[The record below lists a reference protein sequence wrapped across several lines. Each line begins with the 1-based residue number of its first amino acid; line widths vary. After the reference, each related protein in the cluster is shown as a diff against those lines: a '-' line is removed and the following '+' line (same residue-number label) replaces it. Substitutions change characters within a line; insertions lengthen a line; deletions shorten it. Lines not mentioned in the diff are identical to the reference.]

1 MAGSSIDFSTFLGDK
16 VLSLAA
22 NNGIAPLLCQHLETG
37 QVTGLSDLTARQLT
51 DYSRTSATQDLL
63 LNNDTKNL
71 LKLLADNRIPALLL
85 KGTPISLLVYE
96 KPYLRER
103 CDTDMYIPQDTVED
117 TTRLLED
124 NGYTVHN
131 LGQRTHASKQFQA
144 RIQSFQQYRSTFD
157 IHYRLSNRVL
167 FQTTLPFGECW
178 REKQA
183 IPALGP
189 QAWALSNRDLLI
201 HACIHRIAHG
211 RGIERKRLLWLWD
224 IQLLW
229 RAMGDTQKHQFVEK
243 ALAKKIGALCADA
256 LIICGGLF
264 SPWKSGE
271 NRISKR
277 ATSAEIQPWINE
289 LQKNQKTE
297 PTASLINA
305 SKPRWA
311 LADLLALKGLT
322 NKLQFTKELI
332 FK

>member
-1 MAGSSIDFSTFLGDK
+1 MSGADIDFSTFLGDK

-71 LKLLADNRIPALLL
+71 LKLLADNGIPALLL
-85 KGTPISLLVYE
+85 KGTPLSLLVYE

-144 RIQSFQQYRSTFD
+144 RIQSFQQYGSTFD

-211 RGIERKRLLWLWD
+211 RGTERNRLLWLWD

-229 RAMGDTQKHQFVEK
+229 QTMDDTQKHHFVKK

-256 LIICGGLF
+256 LIKCNELF
-264 SPWKSGE
+264 NSCKNGESGDPA
-271 NRISKR
+271 R
-277 ATSAEIQPWINE
+277 ATATAIQSWISA
-289 LQKNQKTE
+289 LQKNQKSE

-311 LADLLALKGLT
+311 LADLMAIVGVK
-322 NKLQFTKELI
+322 NKLAFINEILRK
-332 FK
+332 